1 MLPGPYMG
9 DYLNT
14 LMIAASTLSALY
26 RAEKTGKGESIDLA
40 MYETLLSIGQYYL
53 VDYLNARHQVASSWR
68 TKPEPLRHRRVPVQG
83 RLPGVCLYGV
93 DQNKHFLETIG
104 LGHLWGTEDIPEDT
118 SGLWL
123 SNPHADE
130 IQKAFEDYCLEH
142 SKYEIEEDFAAHRI
156 AAQVVLDMED
166 LVKEEHLALRNTW
179 VDWKTADG
187 DTFHG
192 LGVFPK
198 FKNNPGE
205 IWRPMPHQ
213 GGDTVDVLHQAWLHR
228 GSDQ

>member
-83 RLPGVCLYGV
+83 RLPGRMPLRRR
-93 DQNKHFLETIG
+93 QNKHFLETIG
-104 LGHLWGTEDIPEDT
+104 LGHLWGTRIFPRIPPVCGSPILMLMRSRRHLRTTASSTPSMRSKKT
-118 SGLWL
+118 S
-123 SNPHADE
+123 
-130 IQKAFEDYCLEH
+130 
-142 SKYEIEEDFAAHRI
+142 AAHRI
-156 AAQVVLDMED
+156 AAQVVS
-166 LVKEEHLALRNTW
+166 R
-179 VDWKTADG
+179 
-187 DTFHG
+187 HG
-192 LGVFPK
+192 G
-198 FKNNPGE
+198 PG
-205 IWRPMPHQ
+205 
-213 GGDTVDVLHQAWLHR
+213 
-228 GSDQ
+228 